1 MTSFQRNRD
10 YYAGALMALIGAG
23 AIVEGYTYGIGKLTA
38 MGSGYFP
45 VALGVGLVL
54 MGILMA
60 VFRAPAPSHDVPGFH
75 AAGPPDWRGAV
86 AIAASVVLFILLA
99 KEAGLFP
106 AVFACVSVAALGTRS
121 TTLKEAA
128 LLGLAVAVFG
138 VVVFSLGLK
147 VQFPILRGVI

>member
-1 MTSFQRNRD
+1 
-10 YYAGALMALIGAG
+10 
-23 AIVEGYTYGIGKLTA
+23 
-38 MGSGYFP
+38 
-45 VALGVGLVL
+45 
-54 MGILMA
+54 
-60 VFRAPAPSHDVPGFH
+60 VFRAPAPSHEAPGFH

-86 AIAASVVLFILLA
+86 AITASVVLFILLA

-106 AVFACVSVAALGTRS
+106 AIFACVSVAALGTRS